1 MPLFDAILESRNFT
15 EKKVQKIVRKLFSAL
30 AYLHDH
36 NIAHRDLKPEN
47 IIFDRMEEGAEPKI
61 LDFGAAYKYD
71 DGVTSA
77 VINEEAGTLG
87 YKSPEMILGNAC
99 SLKVDCWS
107 MGVISYIM
115 LCGFPPF
122 FSDPTDK
129 DNDDQLVNAPFWF
142 FFNSVS
148 KDLKDQILNASYSFP
163 EKYWSEISAE
173 AKQFVSSLLQ
183 VDAEVRLS
191 AKQALQHKWF
201 GVPALR
207 LPSTRVLS
215 TQAVLHKR
223 LTSTNLLLEKDG
235 RRIDLVDSPAG
246 DAEGTRRLTLR
257 AAQRKWT
264 SGLVDTV
271 SFAVP
276 GGVQDFSDST
286 QYFRITPRHPRLH
299 VNQISFQP
307 PDPRKIDGGQGS
319 NASESLPASHDGEM
333 PRKDPRKIKR
343 DLHLLEGET
352 EGGNVSLSK
361 RKERR
366 EKRKSKKEASKQEE
380 SEGVKKPSAD
390 EAAPRKVEKSCA
402 TTSSKEVAVG
412 AASPRLK
419 VGSDSKS
426 PRKKKLDSTDI
437 KLKEVKSDSADDKKP
452 AEKSPVTVELH
463 HSDKKKEEEIR
474 EVEERDGGDCDKKRE
489 QEEKPEKKKKP
500 ILSSPFK
507 KKT

>member
-1 MPLFDAILESRNFT
+1 
-15 EKKVQKIVRKLFSAL
+15 VQKIVRKLFSAL

-61 LDFGAAYKYD
+61 LDFGAAYQYD
-71 DGVTSA
+71 EGVTSA

-148 KDLKDQILNASYSFP
+148 KDLKDQILSASYSFP

-173 AKQFVSSLLQ
+173 AKHFVSSLLQ

-201 GVPALR
+201 GVPSLQ
-207 LPSTRVLS
+207 LPTTRVLS
-215 TQAVLHKR
+215 TQAILHKR

-235 RRIDLVDSPAG
+235 RRIELVDSPAG
-246 DAEGTRRLTLR
+246 DPEGTRRLTLR

-276 GGVQDFSDST
+276 GGIQDFSDST

-307 PDPRKIDGGQGS
+307 PDPRKIEGSERSDG
-319 NASESLPASHDGEM
+319 SESLPASHAGEM

-343 DLHLLEGET
+343 DLHLMEGEN
-352 EGGNVSLSK
+352 EGGSLSMSK

-366 EKRKSKKEASKQEE
+366 EKRKSKKEPYKQEE

-390 EAAPRKVEKSCA
+390 ESAPRRIIEKSSG
-402 TTSSKEVAVG
+402 TPSSKEVAVG
-412 AASPRLK
+412 SVSPRLK

-426 PRKKKLDSTDI
+426 PRKKKLDTPDM
-437 KLKEVKSDSADDKKP
+437 KLKEEKSDRADDNKA
-452 AEKSPVTVELH
+452 AERNPVNVESIRL
-463 HSDKKKEEEIR
+463 DERKEEEIR
-474 EVEERDGGDCDKKRE
+474 GRSEELDGGDSGKKR
-489 QEEKPEKKKKP
+489 EKPEKKKKT

-507 KKT
+507 KKG